1 MRNGLALEGVSESM
15 DPRERKNKTTGARED
30 EGAEKRTTYFLQG
43 VHRRHSWGGKGWQA
57 GSQEGQQPQK
67 EVSGQ
72 SLGSQGA
79 TSNSAV
85 TDFLVPSSFMQRCTQ
100 VKKNGFISYK
110 NALVSTK
117 FHYIFLE
124 KMILRDFYPLSF
136 CSKGTD
142 YI

>member
-1 MRNGLALEGVSESM
+1 MAWPGGKGGSEST
-15 DPRERKNKTTGARED
+15 DPRERENKATGARED

-57 GSQEGQQPQK
+57 GSQEGQQHQK

-72 SLGSQGA
+72 SLRSQGA

-100 VKKNGFISYK
+100 VKKNGFIFYK

-124 KMILRDFYPLSF
+124 KMILKDFYPLSF
-136 CSKGTD
+136 CSKGRD